1 MSIAH
6 LTTRDPLAR
15 FVIDDPPVVSPEAL
29 EAARQEHLEGCA
41 DTVRSLRGQLVST
54 SAGRLRLVGAT
65 HDTPWTRLRQGTFA
79 ACDIDVLKL
88 DERLILMALA
98 TQAAATTRRIYVH
111 GTARAAWQL
120 PAIGPQTELV
130 EFARPPDATGRSPQ
144 ARRRRTAI
152 APDAVDVGGLC
163 VTGLE
168 RTIVDRARYESL
180 ESAVAMSD
188 EALRRGLIRQADV
201 LRQIQAL
208 PQRSRG
214 CRMAELALLLADGRA
229 ESPLESLSR
238 MRMFQLGL
246 PKPELQAKFYDADG
260 FIGRVDFFW
269 KELGIIGE
277 ADGKAKYQVPEGA
290 TAAQAAEGLWKEK
303 RREDRLRR
311 HPDVQHLGR
320 WGWDDAI
327 NTFTFSSVMTNLGVR
342 TMQDGP
348 TWPVPERPLPRKSGH
363 VSVIERHTE

>member
-152 APDAVDVGGLC
+152 APTLWMSAACASQVLTD
-163 VTGLE
+163 
-168 RTIVDRARYESL
+168 DRRSC
-180 ESAVAMSD
+180 
-188 EALRRGLIRQADV
+188 ALR
-201 LRQIQAL
+201 
-208 PQRSRG
+208 
-214 CRMAELALLLADGRA
+214 E
-229 ESPLESLSR
+229 
-238 MRMFQLGL
+238 F
-246 PKPELQAKFYDADG
+246 
-260 FIGRVDFFW
+260 
-269 KELGIIGE
+269 
-277 ADGKAKYQVPEGA
+277 
-290 TAAQAAEGLWKEK
+290 
-303 RREDRLRR
+303 
-311 HPDVQHLGR
+311 
-320 WGWDDAI
+320 
-327 NTFTFSSVMTNLGVR
+327 GVCCCN
-342 TMQDGP
+342 
-348 TWPVPERPLPRKSGH
+348 V
-363 VSVIERHTE
+363 